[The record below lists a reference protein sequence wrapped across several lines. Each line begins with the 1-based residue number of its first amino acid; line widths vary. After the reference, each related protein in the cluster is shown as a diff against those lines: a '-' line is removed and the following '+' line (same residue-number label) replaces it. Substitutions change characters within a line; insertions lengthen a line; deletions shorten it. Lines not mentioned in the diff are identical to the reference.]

1 MAKPTRT
8 IEELKEAIAKLDE
21 YGVVCSDGTLEA
33 RSKSAPK
40 AKPAKSA

>member
-33 RSKSAPK
+33 RSKAAPK
-40 AKPAKSA
+40 AQPTKPA